1 MKISHTAHL
10 FFYGK
15 FYSKRIKKA
24 ERIGEVI
31 KNILFVGDH
40 IDKDIKSA
48 LRTGIQAIL
57 KAAYT
62 NTGKEPPKEAWKIT
76 HLSDLPALIK
86 KINTV
91 ASMKGGK

>member
-40 IDKDIKSA
+40 
-48 LRTGIQAIL
+48 IQAIL